1 MPELNEK
8 LTALG
13 LTANPFSEGMPLETL
28 FSGGMRRASL
38 DQLQLLVRESS
49 DIVALVG
56 PEGSGKT
63 LLADFYARRAD
74 RDQIVARTR
83 ASLLTTPSQLLQDM
97 FRAFVLDFPAQASI
111 AELKA
116 ALSRY
121 FQAVRNQSRTVVL
134 IVDDAHELGDDAFN
148 LLVKLALVEN
158 PESTFRLILV
168 GQVSLLDML
177 DYTCPPTEGQNPFT
191 AISLPAFN
199 LDETRNYL
207 RYRFNAAGLRDGEAE
222 SPLPFSQRQTEKIH
236 KLSAGV
242 PGSINKV
249 AEDMLLSRGGLLP
262 ALPALP
268 QISLPRHY
276 AYAAGAL
283 TVVLVL
289 AFLAGGDEEP
299 QTGVQ
304 RQIVL
309 PPPQASTATPI
320 PLEED
325 ASGSD
330 GDTMVSPF
338 VEALSD
344 STAEA
349 EAVEEPEPGTAETNE
364 AVATASI
371 AQNLPVAPA
380 VNPISEPEVVT
391 NTTVA
396 ATPPPA
402 PAQSASPVP
411 DSPAANRTLSQRE
424 QILALSASE
433 YTIQLLGASSR
444 SNVEAF
450 VQRNGSSPLYWF
462 ETRNQGRPWYV
473 VIHGHYPNRAAAQ
486 AAASALQ
493 GELSSL
499 EPWIRSLNAVQ
510 GDIRAAE

>member
-1 MPELNEK
+1 MPELNET

-13 LTANPFSEGMPLETL
+13 LAANPFSEGMPLETL
-28 FSGGMRRASL
+28 FPGGMRRASL

-49 DIVALVG
+49 DIVALLG
-56 PEGSGKT
+56 PDGSGKT

-83 ASLLTTPSQLLQDM
+83 ASMLTTPSQLLQDM

-111 AELKA
+111 AELKS

-148 LLVKLALVEN
+148 LLVKLALLEN
-158 PESTFRLILV
+158 PEGTFHLILV
-168 GQVSLLDML
+168 GQASLLDML
-177 DYTCPPTEGQNPFT
+177 DYTCPRNEGQNPFT
-191 AISLPAFN
+191 AINLPAFN

-207 RYRFNAAGLRDGEAE
+207 RYRFNAVGFRDGDAEA
-222 SPLPFSQRQTEKIH
+222 SLPFSQRQIEKIH

-249 AEDMLLSRGGLLP
+249 AEGMLLSRGGLLS

-268 QISLPRHY
+268 QIRLPRNY
-276 AYAAGAL
+276 AYAVGAL
-283 TVVLVL
+283 ALVLVL

-299 QTGVQ
+299 VTGAQ

-309 PPPQASTATPI
+309 PPPQAATATPI
-320 PLEED
+320 PLEEND
-325 ASGSD
+325 SD
-330 GDTMVSPF
+330 GNAMVSPF
-338 VEALSD
+338 AEAPLAD
-344 STAEA
+344 STTLPET
-349 EAVEEPEPGTAETNE
+349 VEEAQLET
-364 AVATASI
+364 AVANEELSPLAI
-371 AQNLPVAPA
+371 AQSQPVAPSPA
-380 VNPISEPEVVT
+380 PTQEVVT
-391 NTTVA
+391 DVA
-396 ATPPPA
+396 AVTTPPPA
-402 PAQSASPVP
+402 PVVSSPP
-411 DSPAANRTLSQRE
+411 TSPAVNRTLSQRE
-424 QILALSASE
+424 QILAFPSSE
-433 YTIQLLGASSR
+433 YTVQLLGASSR

-473 VIHGHYPNRAAAQ
+473 VIHGHYSSRAAAQ
-486 AAASALQ
+486 AAASAFE
-493 GELSSL
+493 GELSRL
-499 EPWIRSLNAVQ
+499 EPWIRSINAVQ